1 MTCDHCKTEIAS
13 GMAVL
18 VSMQIVIYSAMIEE
32 PVKHSLCGACSFE
45 LAEYLCPS
53 LRESERFQT
62 DKREVLG
69 KLAAERN

>member
-18 VSMQIVIYSAMIEE
+18 VSMQVVIEE